1 MMEEQTTTHEERLEE
16 IRKKK
21 IAWEEAERYSDQQER
36 PFHRYPDYVFAGFWI
51 RLFAYLVD
59 LLIVQ
64 ALVGILIKPIFALG
78 GISMLGNNP
87 LTLFGFLQLLIL
99 VGYFMLTTKYTNGQT
114 VGKMIFGIRV
124 VCFKE
129 ENLSWQTVLIREGVG
144 RYIGKT
150 VAVIYLVAAF
160 QSKKQHLIDLL
171 CDTSVVTENSVRAL
185 QERDRKSVV

>member
-59 LLIVQ
+59 LLVVQ
-64 ALVGILIKPIFALG
+64 SLVAILIKPPLALS
-78 GISMLGNNP
+78 GIRMQGNNP
-87 LTLFGFLQLLIL
+87 LTLFGFLQVLLL
-99 VGYFMLTTKYTNGQT
+99 VGYFILTTKYTNGQT
-114 VGKMIFGIRV
+114 LGKMIFGIRV

-129 ENLSWQTVLIREGVG
+129 EKLSWQTVLIREGVG
-144 RYIGKT
+144 RYIGKI
-150 VAVIYLVAAF
+150 VAVIYLFAAF
-160 QSKKQHLIDLL
+160 QNKKQHPIDLL

-185 QERDRKSVV
+185 QESY

>member
-160 QSKKQHLIDLL
+160 QSKKQHPIDLL

-185 QERDRKSVV
+185 QESY

>member
-1 MMEEQTTTHEERLEE
+1 MMEEQTTAHEERLEE

-21 IAWEEAERYSDQQER
+21 ADWEEAARFSDQQER

-51 RLFAYLVD
+51 RLFAYLAD

-64 ALVGILIKPIFALG
+64 ALMGILIKPIFALG
-78 GISMLGNNP
+78 GFSMRGNNVF
-87 LTLFGFLQLLIL
+87 TFYGFIHLLIF

-114 VGKMIFGIRV
+114 LGKMIFGIRV

-129 ENLSWQTVLIREGVG
+129 EKLSWQTILIREGIG

-150 VAVIYLVAAF
+150 VAAIYLVAAF
-160 QSKKQHLIDLL
+160 QNKKQHPIDML
-171 CDTSVVTENSVRAL
+171 CDTSVVTENSIRAL
-185 QERDRKSVV
+185 QEGY

>member
-21 IAWEEAERYSDQQER
+21 VAWEEAERFSDQQER

-78 GISMLGNNP
+78 GFSMQGNDFF
-87 LTLFGFLQLLIL
+87 TFFGFFQLLIF
-99 VGYFMLTTKYTNGQT
+99 VGYFILTTKYTNGQT
-114 VGKMIFGIRV
+114 LGKMIFGIRV

-129 ENLSWQTVLIREGVG
+129 EKLSWQTVLIREGVG
-144 RYIGKT
+144 RYIGKI
-150 VAVIYLVAAF
+150 VAVVYLVTAF
-160 QSKKQHLIDLL
+160 QNKKQHPIDML
-171 CDTSVVTENSVRAL
+171 CDTSVVTENSIRAL
-185 QERDRKSVV
+185 QEGY

>member
-99 VGYFMLTTKYTNGQT
+99 VGYFILTTKYTNGQT
-114 VGKMIFGIRV
+114 LGKMIFGIRV

-160 QSKKQHLIDLL
+160 QSKKQHPIDLL
-171 CDTSVVTENSVRAL
+171 CDTSVVTENSVCAL
-185 QERDRKSVV
+185 QESYYIG

>member
-64 ALVGILIKPIFALG
+64 A
-78 GISMLGNNP
+78 
-87 LTLFGFLQLLIL
+87 
-99 VGYFMLTTKYTNGQT
+99 
-114 VGKMIFGIRV
+114 
-124 VCFKE
+124 
-129 ENLSWQTVLIREGVG
+129 
-144 RYIGKT
+144 
-150 VAVIYLVAAF
+150 
-160 QSKKQHLIDLL
+160 
-171 CDTSVVTENSVRAL
+171 
-185 QERDRKSVV
+185 

>member
-160 QSKKQHLIDLL
+160 QSKKQHPIDLL

-185 QERDRKSVV
+185 QESYYIG

>member
-99 VGYFMLTTKYTNGQT
+99 VGYFILTTKYTNGQT
-114 VGKMIFGIRV
+114 LGKMIFGIRV

-129 ENLSWQTVLIREGVG
+129 EKLSWQTILIREGVG
-144 RYIGKT
+144 RYIGKI

-160 QSKKQHLIDLL
+160 QNKKQHPIDML

-185 QERDRKSVV
+185 QESYYIN

>member
-1 MMEEQTTTHEERLEE
+1 M
-16 IRKKK
+16 
-21 IAWEEAERYSDQQER
+21 SD
-36 PFHRYPDYVFAGFWI
+36 
-51 RLFAYLVD
+51 
-59 LLIVQ
+59 
-64 ALVGILIKPIFALG
+64 
-78 GISMLGNNP
+78 SSP
-87 LTLFGFLQLLIL
+87 LTLYGFIQLLL
-99 VGYFMLTTKYTNGQT
+99 FVGYFMLTTKYTNGQT

-160 QSKKQHLIDLL
+160 QSKKQHPIDLL

-185 QERDRKSVV
+185 QESY

>member
-21 IAWEEAERYSDQQER
+21 VAWEEAERFSDQQER

-78 GISMLGNNP
+78 GIQYARERSLY
-87 LTLFGFLQLLIL
+87 LFRIFSVADLCRVFHTDNEIYKRPNTWENDFRHPCCLL
-99 VGYFMLTTKYTNGQT
+99 
-114 VGKMIFGIRV
+114 
-124 VCFKE
+124 
-129 ENLSWQTVLIREGVG
+129 
-144 RYIGKT
+144 
-150 VAVIYLVAAF
+150 
-160 QSKKQHLIDLL
+160 
-171 CDTSVVTENSVRAL
+171 
-185 QERDRKSVV
+185 

>member
-99 VGYFMLTTKYTNGQT
+99 VGYFILTTKYTNGQT
-114 VGKMIFGIRV
+114 LGKMIFGIRV

-129 ENLSWQTVLIREGVG
+129 EKLSWQTILIREGVG
-144 RYIGKT
+144 RYIGKN

-160 QSKKQHLIDLL
+160 QNKKQHPIDML

-185 QERDRKSVV
+185 QESY

>member
-185 QERDRKSVV
+185 QESYYIN

>member
-1 MMEEQTTTHEERLEE
+1 MMEEQTTAHEERLEE

-21 IAWEEAERYSDQQER
+21 AAWEEAERLSDQQER

-64 ALVGILIKPIFALG
+64 TLIAILIKPFFALG
-78 GISMLGNNP
+78 GIGMDGGSP
-87 LTLFGFLQLLIL
+87 FTLYGFFQLLVL
-99 VGYFMLTTKYTNGQT
+99 AGYFVLMTKYTNGQT
-114 VGKMIFGIRV
+114 LGKMIFGIRV

-129 ENLSWQTVLIREGVG
+129 EKLSWPTILIREGVG

-160 QSKKQHLIDLL
+160 QNKKQHPIDML
-171 CDTSVVTENSVRAL
+171 CDTSVVTENSIRAL
-185 QERDRKSVV
+185 QESY

>member
-36 PFHRYPDYVFAGFWI
+36 PFHSYPDYVFAGFWI

-160 QSKKQHLIDLL
+160 QSKKQHPIDLL

-185 QERDRKSVV
+185 QESY

>member
-160 QSKKQHLIDLL
+160 QSKKQHPIDLL

-185 QERDRKSVV
+185 QESYYIN